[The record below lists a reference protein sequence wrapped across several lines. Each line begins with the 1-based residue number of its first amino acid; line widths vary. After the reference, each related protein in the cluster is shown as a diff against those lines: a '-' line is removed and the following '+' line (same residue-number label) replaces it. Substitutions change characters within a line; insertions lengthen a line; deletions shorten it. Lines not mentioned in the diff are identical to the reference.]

1 MPKETLQVGG
11 LTPITTIDYPDHLA
25 AVIFCQGCPLRCRYC
40 HNPKLLSR
48 QSNDLIPWREV
59 IGFLSLRTK
68 LLDGVIFSG
77 GEPMLQRSI
86 GEAFAEIKSMGFLVG
101 LHTAG
106 IYPRRLERLLPRVD
120 WVGLD
125 IKALAKDYP
134 ALTGVPHS
142 GESAWQSA
150 RLLADSG
157 VPHEIRTTL
166 YPAIDNPDYRKGL
179 QEELAALGKINHKWQ
194 PYRHLQ

>member
-1 MPKETLQVGG
+1 M
-11 LTPITTIDYPDHLA
+11 TTVDFPDHLA
-25 AVIFCQGCPLRCRYC
+25 AVIFCQGCPLRCHYC
-40 HNPKLLSR
+40 HNRELLSR
-48 QSNDLIPWREV
+48 HSNDLIPWQEV
-59 IGFLSLRTK
+59 IDFLSQRK
-68 LLDGVIFSG
+68 ELLDGVVFSG

-86 GEAFAEIKSMGFLVG
+86 GQAFAEIKSMGFLIG

-106 IYPRRLERLLPRVD
+106 IYPKRLQRLLPLVD

-134 ALTGVPHS
+134 ALTGVPHA

-150 RLLADSG
+150 RLLAGSG

-166 YPAIDNPDYRKGL
+166 YPAIDNPGYRQGL
-179 QEELAALGKINHKWQ
+179 QRELATLGKINHKWQ
-194 PYRHLQ
+194 PYRQIVES